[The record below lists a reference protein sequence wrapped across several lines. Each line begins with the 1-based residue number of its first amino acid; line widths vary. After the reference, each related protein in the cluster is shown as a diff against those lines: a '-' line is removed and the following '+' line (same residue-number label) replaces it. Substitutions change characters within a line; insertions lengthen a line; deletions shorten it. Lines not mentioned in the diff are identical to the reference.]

1 MYAYCAHSLVMRDT
15 KNEKQWRKLPMTTA
29 QIALSVI
36 MIVASLF
43 LIVVVLLQEGAQQGL
58 GAIEGGADTFFG
70 KGKAS
75 AADRIFARLTS
86 VVGVVFV
93 IAAIILNVVH

>member
-1 MYAYCAHSLVMRDT
+1 ME
-15 KNEKQWRKLPMTTA
+15 EKTHDYRTDR
-29 QIALSVI
+29 S
-36 MIVASLF
+36 F
-43 LIVVVLLQEGAQQGL
+43 CYHVLLQEGAQQGL

>member
-1 MYAYCAHSLVMRDT
+1 
-15 KNEKQWRKLPMTTA
+15 MTTA

-36 MIVASLF
+36 MIIASLF

-70 KGKAS
+70 KAS
-75 AADRIFARLTS
+75 ASDRIFARLTS
-86 VVGVVFV
+86 IVGVIFV
-93 IAAIILNVVH
+93 IAAIVLNIVH

>member
-1 MYAYCAHSLVMRDT
+1 MS
-15 KNEKQWRKLPMTTA
+15 TA
-29 QIALSVI
+29 QITLSVI
-36 MIVASLF
+36 MIIASLF